1 MVPAKYHEFT
11 KHICRNII
19 FDNRIPKKA
28 NSKNKFWNHKTK
40 PAYEFVSM
48 DKLKIVIL
56 FNKLIFSKMQTIHSP
71 AMYETLVSHI

>member
-28 NSKNKFWNHKTK
+28 NSIKINFETIKQNKPMNLFQ
-40 PAYEFVSM
+40 M
-48 DKLKIVIL
+48 DKLSNDIVN
-56 FNKLIFSKMQTIHSP
+56 NKLIFYKMQTLHSP
-71 AMYETLVSHI
+71 AMYIWNTG

>member
-1 MVPAKYHEFT
+1 MNLLNTFVGILFLIIEFL
-11 KHICRNII
+11 
-19 FDNRIPKKA
+19 KKLILKI
-28 NSKNKFWNHKTK
+28 NFETIKQNQPMNLF
-40 PAYEFVSM
+40 SM